1 MSPRT
6 GRFLLAL
13 GLLAA
18 AALVYWA
25 LEDGGGDEGFDL
37 DRDELPREADAAAPV
52 GTPGRAPDTQP
63 PKKAPAAVAPQGDLV
78 PRVLPP
84 DAAIEDVRDALTLT
98 GSKRTRE
105 VQAAYSAIARI
116 ADDAPG
122 VRQGLQRYLA
132 RVESPVARG
141 IVLAGLGSDRAPANI
156 TWLTQRL
163 LAAKTTPERIGALH
177 GLAFGAS
184 EYTQTATTLAGI
196 KMPAGSLPTGRDT
209 RTAVA
214 AFLDTKLGPA
224 LVDAQAVVLLNVSD
238 HVDYAALL
246 VVGGTRTCAFF
257 DAAPAKVRD
266 LLRRGALRHAALP
279 GAVRRVLEAAK

>member
-1 MSPRT
+1 MSSRA
-6 GRFLLAL
+6 GRFVLGL

-37 DRDELPREADAAAPV
+37 DRDELPREADAAP
-52 GTPGRAPDTQP
+52 PGEAPDAQP
-63 PKKAPAAVAPQGDLV
+63 PKQAPPAPAPEGDLV

-98 GSKRTRE
+98 GPKRTRE
-105 VQAAYSAIARI
+105 VQAAYDAIVRI

-132 RVESPVARG
+132 RVESPLARG

-156 TWLTQRL
+156 TWLSQRL
-163 LAAKTTPERIGALH
+163 VTATTAPERIGALH
-177 GLAFGAS
+177 GLAFGTS
-184 EYTQTATTLAGI
+184 EFAQTSETLAGI
-196 KMPAGSLPTGRDT
+196 KMPVGHLPPGREA
-209 RTAVA
+209 RKAVGT
-214 AFLDTKLGPA
+214 FLDGKHGAAAT
-224 LVDAQAVVLLNVSD
+224 DANAVVLLNVSEQ
-238 HVDYAALL
+238 VDYAALL

-266 LLRRGALRHAALP
+266 LLRRGALRHDALP